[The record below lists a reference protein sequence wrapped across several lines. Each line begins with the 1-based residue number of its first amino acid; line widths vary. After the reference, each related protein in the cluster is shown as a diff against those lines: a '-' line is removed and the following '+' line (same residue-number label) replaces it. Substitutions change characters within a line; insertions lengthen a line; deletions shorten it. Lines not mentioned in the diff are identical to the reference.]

1 MITRMESLRQ
11 EILLATQEEN
21 TFNFECSQSVESSY
35 KEINI
40 TMKGRNCNVVLH
52 P

>member
-21 TFNFECSQSVESSY
+21 TFNFECSQSVESGY
-35 KEINI
+35 KATNFTTE
-40 TMKGRNCNVVLH
+40 GRNCNVVL
-52 P
+52 PP